1 MSVSTL
7 QLNTEDATRI
17 IKRLANHWRHKMTV
31 IEQPQG
37 TVFGF
42 SPTATATLAS
52 DETTLKATLV
62 ITDEDADSAHQ
73 QQLKLQQ
80 VILSHINRMAGVGF
94 DAQWQN

>member
-7 QLNTEDATRI
+7 QLSTEDAARI

-31 IEQPQG
+31 SKQPQG
-37 TVFGF
+37 TVFEF

-52 DETTLKATLV
+52 DENTLKATLV
-62 ITDEDADSAHQ
+62 IADEDADSAHE

-80 VILSHINRMAGVGF
+80 VILSHINRMAGVDF

>member
-7 QLNTEDATRI
+7 QLATEDAARI
-17 IKRLANHWRHKMTV
+17 IKRLANHWRHKMAV
-31 IEQPQG
+31 SEQPQG
-37 TVFGF
+37 TVFEF

-62 ITDEDADSAHQ
+62 ITDEDADGAHQ

>member
-7 QLNTEDATRI
+7 QLNTEDAARI

-62 ITDEDADSAHQ
+62 IIDEDADSAHQ

>member
-1 MSVSTL
+1 MF
-7 QLNTEDATRI
+7 E
-17 IKRLANHWRHKMTV
+17 
-31 IEQPQG
+31 
-37 TVFGF
+37 F

-62 ITDEDADSAHQ
+62 ITDEDADSAHE

-80 VILSHINRMAGVGF
+80 VILSHINRMAGVDF

>member
-7 QLNTEDATRI
+7 QLSTEDAARI

-31 IEQPQG
+31 SEQPQG
-37 TVFGF
+37 TVFEF

-52 DETTLKATLV
+52 DENTLKATLV
-62 ITDEDADSAHQ
+62 IADEDADSAHE

-80 VILSHINRMAGVGF
+80 VILSHINRMAGVDF